1 MSSHSISTVTGI
13 SEAEA
18 LLPEWEELF
27 SSCATANVF
36 AHPQWQL
43 TWARHFIRPEDL
55 VVVTVRNGPDLVGVA
70 PFHQRCV
77 SLGRGPS
84 VTFLQ
89 LLGAGKRPYLTELPA
104 VLTHP
109 SCHRS
114 VLRETFRHL
123 ESIDSRW
130 DWIEVT
136 LAPEQGWFE
145 PEWLAISDGPRQP
158 SVAIHKAT
166 RPCVVMPLAE
176 SWEATVAG
184 LKRNVRES
192 IRRGA
197 NRLARDGHSWRMAV
211 GGHDVPLDYA
221 FGALVDLHNARAQ
234 MRSKPYHAGLL
245 AKPSDVRFLSEVTQR
260 LAATGHV
267 VPCLLLV
274 DERPVAA
281 RLLLRAD
288 DAIYLFVSGN
298 DPDWWEQGVGATLI
312 AECLKQAI
320 GAGCRM
326 ANLSTGVDVSKLRWS
341 EKLELYQDFVVVRG
355 RRRSRAAFCAYWQL
369 RAASLVHRERVMR
382 GLC

>member
-1 MSSHSISTVTGI
+1 MTCPSVTVSTGVPA
-13 SEAEA
+13 AEA

-27 SSCATANVF
+27 AACHTATVF

-43 TWARHFIRPEDL
+43 TWARHFIRSEDL
-55 VVVTVRNGPDLVGVA
+55 VVVAARSGPDLVGVA
-70 PFHQRCV
+70 PFHRRCV
-77 SLGRGPS
+77 GLGGGPS

-89 LLGAGKRPYLTELPA
+89 PLGAGRRPCLTELPA
-104 VLTHP
+104 LLTHP
-109 SCHRS
+109 ACRRS

-123 ESIDSRW
+123 EAIDSTW
-130 DWIEVT
+130 DWTEVT

-145 PEWLAISDGPRQP
+145 PEWLPKGDGPRSA

-166 RPCVVMPLAE
+166 RPCVVMALAE
-176 SWEATVAG
+176 SWDATMAG

-197 NRLARDGHSWRMAV
+197 NRLTRDGHSWRLAV
-211 GGHDVPLDYA
+211 GGKDVPLDYA
-221 FGALVDLHNARAQ
+221 LSALVDLHAARTNL
-234 MRSKPYHAGLL
+234 RSRPHHTGLL
-245 AKPSDVRFLSEVTQR
+245 TGPDDVRFLSEVTQR

-281 RLLLRAD
+281 RLLLRTRD
-288 DAIYLFVSGN
+288 SVYFFVSGS
-298 DPDWWEQGVGATLI
+298 DPDWWEQGVGTTLLV
-312 AECLKQAI
+312 ECLKQSI
-320 GAGCRM
+320 GDGCRT

-341 EKLELYQDFVVVRG
+341 ERLELSQDFAVVRG
-355 RRRSRAAFCAYWQL
+355 RRRSRAAFFAYWQL
-369 RAASLVHRERVMR
+369 RAASLVHREREMR

>member
-1 MSSHSISTVTGI
+1 MSSHLIATVTGI

-43 TWARHFIRPEDL
+43 TWARHFIRSKDL
-55 VVVTVRNGPDLVGVA
+55 VLVTARNGPDLVGVA
-70 PFHQRCV
+70 SFHQRRV

-89 LLGAGKRPYLTELPA
+89 PLGAGRRPCLTELPA
-104 VLTHP
+104 ALTHP

-123 ESIDSRW
+123 EAIDSTW

-145 PEWLAISDGPRQP
+145 PEWLPTGNSLRPP

-176 SWEATVAG
+176 SWDATVAG

-192 IRRGA
+192 VRRGA
-197 NRLARDGHSWRMAV
+197 NRLARDGHSWRLAV
-211 GGHDVPLDYA
+211 GGRDVPLDYA
-221 FGALVDLHNARAQ
+221 LTTLVDLHTARTKL
-234 MRSKPYHAGLL
+234 RSRPHHTGLL
-245 AKPSDVRFLSEVTQR
+245 TSPDDVRFLNEVTQR
-260 LAATGHV
+260 LAPTGHV

-281 RLLLRAD
+281 RLLLRAGD
-288 DAIYLFVSGN
+288 TVYFFVSGS
-298 DPDWWEQGVGATLI
+298 DPDWWEQGVGTTLI
-312 AECLKQAI
+312 AECLKQSIA
-320 GAGCRM
+320 GGCRT

-341 EKLELYQDFVVVRG
+341 EELELSQDFAVVRG

-369 RAASLVHRERVMR
+369 RAASLVHREREMR